1 MKNRTYCELS
11 WIERNPSVLLPTWL
25 KEENPYR
32 VGRKHRLLF
41 PSQAFYYGRAVA

>member
-11 WIERNPSVLLPTWL
+11 WIDRNPSVLLPTWL
-25 KEENPYR
+25 KEESPYR
-32 VGRKHRLLF
+32 VGRKHSLLF

>member
-25 KEENPYR
+25 KEEKPHR